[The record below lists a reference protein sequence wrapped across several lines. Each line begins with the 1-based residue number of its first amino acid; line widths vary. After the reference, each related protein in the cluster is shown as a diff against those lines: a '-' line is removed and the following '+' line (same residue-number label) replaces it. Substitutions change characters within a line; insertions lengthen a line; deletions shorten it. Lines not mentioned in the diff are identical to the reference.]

1 MITVMG
7 ADPMKRATMTKRTMA
22 TLGLSALIFGG
33 AAIGTSLTQASIAV
47 AGALDAKAMKQAA
60 GDAAKAQKALA
71 SGKIAQAIGFAE
83 SAVHFSPQDAS
94 YRALLGSAY
103 LRAGRFAS
111 ARDAFTDS
119 VTLSPAD
126 GQIALNLALAQTAT
140 GDWAS
145 ARKTLDDHAALIPVA
160 DRGLALA
167 LAGDPATAV
176 ELLTEAARGPATD
189 AKTRQNLALA
199 LALAGRWPEAKS
211 VAALDVTPAEI
222 DDRILQWAAFA
233 HPKAASDQVA
243 SLIGVRAV
251 EDQGQPVALALNAQ
265 VSPQAAPQPQMADA
279 IDNYMPGKPGDPVA
293 APVEVASAP
302 VAEAPPVMVAAAAP
316 EISTRPVI
324 VFGARNPVVQALPA
338 NYTPANYMPA
348 KMGASRRMAAVRVPA
363 PVLAATSTVSPAPV
377 MAAPAKGGFF
387 VQLGAFENA
396 GVARDGW
403 MKATR
408 RYPALAAQQPS
419 GASVRTAAG
428 QFYRLSVGGFTR
440 GDAVAMCSSY
450 RAHGGSCFVRANA
463 GDQVARWVQAPR
475 QLASR

>member
-1 MITVMG
+1 
-7 ADPMKRATMTKRTMA
+7 MKRANVTKRTMA

-83 SAVHFSPQDAS
+83 RAVHFSPQDAS

-145 ARKTLDDHAALIPVA
+145 ARKTLDDNAALIPVA

-251 EDQGQPVALALNAQ
+251 EDQGQPVALALNAH
-265 VSPQAAPQPQMADA
+265 VSPQVQSQPQPQQEPQMADA
-279 IDNYMPGKPGDPVA
+279 IDNYMPGKPGDP
-293 APVEVASAP
+293 APAHVEVASAP
-302 VAEAPPVMVAAAAP
+302 IAEAQPVMVAAAAP
-316 EISTRPVI
+316 EFSARPVI

-338 NYTPANYMPA
+338 NYTPA

-363 PVLAATSTVSPAPV
+363 SVLAASSSVSPAPM
-377 MAAPAKGGFF
+377 MATPAKGSFF
-387 VQLGAFENA
+387 VQLGAFESA

-408 RYPALAAQQPS
+408 RYPALAGRQPS
-419 GASVRTAAG
+419 GASVHTAAG
-428 QFYRLSVGGFTR
+428 QFYRLSVGGFAR
-440 GDAVAMCSSY
+440 GDAVAMCTAY

>member
-145 ARKTLDDHAALIPVA
+145 ARKTLDDNAALIPVA

-279 IDNYMPGKPGDPVA
+279 IDSYMPGKPGDPVA

-316 EISTRPVI
+316 EFSTRPVI

-338 NYTPANYMPA
+338 NYTPA
-348 KMGASRRMAAVRVPA
+348 KMGASRRMATVRVPA
-363 PVLAATSTVSPAPV
+363 PVLAATSAVSPAPV

-408 RYPALAAQQPS
+408 RYPALAGQQPS
-419 GASVRTAAG
+419 GAFVRTAAG
-428 QFYRLSVGGFTR
+428 QFYRLSVGGFAR
-440 GDAVAMCSSY
+440 GDAIAMCSSY

-463 GDQVARWVQAPR
+463 GDHVARWVQAPR

>member
-1 MITVMG
+1 MMTSIMG
-7 ADPMKRATMTKRTMA
+7 ADAMTSRTIA
-22 TLGLSALIFGG
+22 TLGLSALILGG
-33 AAIGTSLTQASIAV
+33 AVVGTALTQTSVAV
-47 AGALDAKAMKQAA
+47 AGALDAKALKQAA
-60 GDAAKAQKALA
+60 SDAAKAQKAL
-71 SGKIAQAIGFAE
+71 SGGKIAAAIGFAE
-83 SAVHFSPQDAS
+83 RAVQFSPQDAS

-126 GQIALNLALAQTAT
+126 ASTALNLALAQTAT

-145 ARKTLDDHAALIPVA
+145 ARKTLEDNAAIIPVA

-176 ELLTEAARGPATD
+176 EVLTEAARGPASD

-222 DDRILQWAAFA
+222 DERIMEWAAFA

-265 VSPQAAPQPQMADA
+265 VSPQPQVHPQMADA
-279 IDNYMPGKPGDPVA
+279 VDAYMPGQVGEPV
-293 APVEVASAP
+293 APVEVAETP
-302 VAEAPPVMVAAAAP
+302 VAETTPAIAA
-316 EISTRPVI
+316 RPSI
-324 VFGARNPVVQALPA
+324 VFAARNPVIQALPA
-338 NYTPANYMPA
+338 NYSPA
-348 KMGASRRMAAVRVPA
+348 KSGIARRVAANSAPAAMPVNDDVPKTAST
-363 PVLAATSTVSPAPV
+363 TSTT
-377 MAAPAKGGFF
+377 KGSYF
-387 VQLGAFENA
+387 VQLGAYANA

-408 RYPALAAQQPS
+408 RYPAFAGQQPS
-419 GASVRTAAG
+419 GVSVRTAAG
-428 QFYRLSVGGFTR
+428 QFYRLSVGGFVR
-440 GDAVAMCSSY
+440 GDAVAMCSAY
-450 RAHGGSCFVRANA
+450 RAHGGTCFVRAGA
-463 GDQVARWVQAPR
+463 GDQVARWVQTPR

>member
-1 MITVMG
+1 MG
-7 ADPMKRATMTKRTMA
+7 ADPMKRATMTNRTMA

-33 AAIGTSLTQASIAV
+33 AAIGTTLTQASIAV

-126 GQIALNLALAQTAT
+126 AQTALNLALAQTAT

-145 ARKTLDDHAALIPVA
+145 ARKTLDDNAALIPVA

-265 VSPQAAPQPQMADA
+265 VAPQVAPQPQPQMADA
-279 IDNYMPGKPGDPVA
+279 IDSYMPGKSGDPVA

-316 EISTRPVI
+316 EFSARPVI

-338 NYTPANYMPA
+338 NYTPAKIA
-348 KMGASRRMAAVRVPA
+348 ASRRMAAVRVPA
-363 PVLAATSTVSPAPV
+363 PLLAATSGVSPAPD

-387 VQLGAFENA
+387 VQLGAFQSA

-428 QFYRLSVGGFTR
+428 QFYRLSVGGFAR
-440 GDAVAMCSSY
+440 GDAVAMCTSY

-463 GDQVARWVQAPR
+463 GDQVARWVQATR

>member
-1 MITVMG
+1 
-7 ADPMKRATMTKRTMA
+7 MA

-33 AAIGTSLTQASIAV
+33 AAIGTTLTQASIAV

-71 SGKIAQAIGFAE
+71 GGKIAQAIGFAE

-145 ARKTLDDHAALIPVA
+145 ARKTLDDNAALIPVA

-251 EDQGQPVALALNAQ
+251 EDQGQPVALALNAP
-265 VSPQAAPQPQMADA
+265 VSPQAAPQPQPQMADA
-279 IDNYMPGKPGDPVA
+279 IDSYMPGKPGDSAA

-316 EISTRPVI
+316 EFSTRPVI

-338 NYTPANYMPA
+338 NYTPA

-363 PVLAATSTVSPAPV
+363 PVLAATSAVSPAPV

-387 VQLGAFENA
+387 VQLGAFDSA

-428 QFYRLSVGGFTR
+428 QFYRLSVGGFAR